1 MNEDSESGRTRQRLR
16 DRLREATLREIMT
29 AAEEV
34 FGESGLDAATMAQ
47 IAERAGVAVGT
58 LYNRFADRDALLEA
72 LLSERRGDILAE
84 LDRTLVTLEASG
96 FREQLVGFFTTW
108 FEKIDEHRAFFRLL
122 LSREVGSA
130 QKRAQT
136 SGAMFDRL
144 ESILQRGHGEKL
156 LKPYIDRSFVLPL
169 FWMAK
174 GMLQRELYGLE
185 PLGPRE
191 AARSLVSLFL
201 DGAGREAP

>member
-1 MNEDSESGRTRQRLR
+1 MN
-16 DRLREATLREIMT
+16 

-34 FGESGLDAATMAQ
+34 FAESGLDGATMAQ

-72 LLSERRGDILAE
+72 LRSERRAEVLAE
-84 LDRTLVTLEASG
+84 LDRTAATLEAAG
-96 FREQLVGFFTTW
+96 FREQLTGFFVTW

-122 LSREVGSA
+122 FSREVGPA
-130 QKRAQT
+130 QERAQT
-136 SGAMFDRL
+136 HKAMFDRL
-144 ESILQRGHGEKL
+144 ERVLQRGHQEKL
-156 LKPYIDRSFVLPL
+156 LKRDVDRAFVLTL

-174 GMLQRELYGLE
+174 GILQREVYGLE

-191 AARSLVSLFL
+191 AARSLVALFL
-201 DGAGREAP
+201 DGAAKEAR

>member
-72 LLSERRGDILAE
+72 LLSERLEQGVASSSSAFLRPGSRRSTSTERSSVSSCRGKSGRPRNGLRPRVPCSIAWK
-84 LDRTLVTLEASG
+84 ASC
-96 FREQLVGFFTTW
+96 
-108 FEKIDEHRAFFRLL
+108 
-122 LSREVGSA
+122 SA
-130 QKRAQT
+130 ATAK
-136 SGAMFDRL
+136 
-144 ESILQRGHGEKL
+144 
-156 LKPYIDRSFVLPL
+156 SF
-169 FWMAK
+169 
-174 GMLQRELYGLE
+174 
-185 PLGPRE
+185 
-191 AARSLVSLFL
+191 
-201 DGAGREAP
+201 